1 MSFSSRWIITL
12 DYICSGAE
20 LTGECW
26 TDSVNTS
33 RLRIEAFA
41 HTDLSPRRFI
51 RACVCIFVWHTES
64 GPPKRSGVIIMAT
77 CAVIYPSSSLMLL
90 LLLFRPLHGGSYAP
104 FTDRSGFTD
113 SIDLPVNST
122 AESTSWEEV
131 SVPESS
137 QPAWRTFSPGTDSL
151 STPGLSTDDRR
162 LSPSVSS
169 TGPGRRN
176 RTNHSITLESWIR
189 DSQHKSTYISSTG
202 EVEPLLTNSTVV
214 EKNDLTPSSIL
225 VTDSSQNPS
234 AATTSRLESEESI
247 TFDSEPTDHS
257 YSTISP
263 REISSTELFVSKSH
277 FLKSAVVKETSRK
290 GEELENWHLDT
301 TSEGADNLERLLSTS
316 PGVSEEPLYTV
327 PYVLKIPLNTLPV
340 GSKRYL
346 STELDNPERSVSTSI
361 NDSEVFSILQNIS
374 EKFLNSTQNYTNW
387 SSSTSLKDSERR
399 TLTNVFKILP
409 NFSQSKTD
417 RTLST
422 LPNYS
427 KRSNTSINDVKR
439 SVSTLPNDSKTA
451 TVGVRSDSGWSSTLI
466 NAFSSSSNSSPSDTE
481 EAGTTLNDLTRSSST
496 LSNDSKMSTI
506 HAQNA
511 SDRSTTLI
519 NIFENP
525 SNSSS
530 DTEISSTL
538 INDFIRS
545 VSTLPNDSKISTVS
559 AENDSEWSSMLINDF
574 ENYLNSS
581 PSDTEGR
588 STTLNDLKRS
598 LSASSN
604 DSKMSTIHAENSTES
619 STMLIN
625 IFQSPLNSSRS
636 NNEISS
642 TLINNFKRSVS
653 TLSNDSNMSTVSA
666 QNDSEW
672 SSTLINA
679 FENYSNS
686 SPSDTEGRSTTLN
699 DMKRSLN
706 TSPNDSKTSTIHAEN
721 ASESSTIL
729 TSIFQSPLNS
739 SRSDTEMSST
749 LISDFKR
756 SVSTFPNDSNMSTV
770 DAQND
775 SEWSSTLINVSENYS
790 NSSPNDSARSSIS
803 MNDFKRSLSTSPNDS
818 KISTNSV
825 HNASESSNTLTTAFE
840 SSSNSSLSD
849 TARSLSTS
857 PNYFKRSLS
866 TSLKDSEKWSSSPN
880 VSESTLIIGQNDSES
895 SLSASLNDS
904 KSSLGSTPNNSEN
917 PFSTS
922 LSSYEILNTTTNS
935 SEETT
940 HSHSTSKPMDFDNIT
955 HWSDAVKSPDSLSSG
970 SVYTQTNGSTSTSD
984 SILISDVE
992 SITAITA
999 SSHSLPRTTDDI
1011 LNTTVLSEMYS
1022 ITNLIA
1028 TALSS
1033 VPSGSEGIVND
1044 FTVLSSNFT
1053 ATNSSKLG
1061 LVEAATNGF
1070 LKTQFAKTTTST
1082 NLRRAFP
1089 ERPTDSPR
1097 TSLPPTKNVYL
1108 SFSTMESP
1116 IREVRRTSSAPIV
1129 ITSRPHT
1136 GLYPKISQV
1145 PTDTPKPELIG
1156 STDGTFTTIWAS
1168 PTVFMNTSSG
1178 DKRTD
1183 RTKSTTAIMKTS
1195 EPVSTRTSVSLKFL
1209 TSTRSSASTRTSAIT
1224 RMPVGTTL
1232 LTSTKISESTTIIPI
1247 RTSTSTKPHS
1257 PKGAITPEPTVI
1269 QVTSTSTPET
1279 SAVSA
1284 DVDECLS
1291 NPCPSRAKCVNN
1303 LGSFTCKCY
1312 PGYYLE
1318 KGTRCTLART
1328 FAGIFYSDNK
1338 SHVSRMQDLQ
1348 SEILKMV
1355 NASLFS
1361 LNGYYTSVI
1370 ADLSE
1375 TEGSVSILN
1384 MFVLPA
1390 NVTAPEVLSSVH
1402 NYMESCRYKTGSCQ
1416 FVLNHQLSY
1425 KAEKL
1430 CSLKVPECDNATAEC
1445 SDHNGIADCQCKDG
1459 YFKYNTMDPSCRACD
1474 DGYKLENGTCAPC
1487 MFGFGG
1493 FNCKS
1498 PYKLITV
1505 VIAAAGGG
1513 LLLILGIAL
1522 TITCCRKDKNDISK
1536 LIFKSADFQR
1546 SPYAEFPKNPRISVE
1561 WGRETIEMQEN
1572 GSTKNLLQMTDVYY
1586 SSGLRGSEVDRNGMH
1601 PYSGLPGSRYSCI
1614 YTGQYNPSFSSEE
1627 TRRRDYF

>member
-33 RLRIEAFA
+33 RLKIEAFA

-64 GPPKRSGVIIMAT
+64 GPPKRSGIIIMAT

-104 FTDRSGFTD
+104 YTDRSGFTD

-137 QPAWRTFSPGTDSL
+137 QPAWRTFNPGTDSL

-169 TGPGRRN
+169 AGPGRRN

-202 EVEPLLTNSTVV
+202 EVEPLLTNSTVI
-214 EKNDLTPSSIL
+214 EKNELTPSSIL

-234 AATTSRLESEESI
+234 AATTSRSESEEST

-257 YSTISP
+257 YSTVSS
-263 REISSTELFVSKSH
+263 REIASTELFVSNSH
-277 FLKSAVVKETSRK
+277 LLKSPVVNETSRK

-316 PGVSEEPLYTV
+316 HGVSEEPLYTV
-327 PYVLKIPLNTLPV
+327 PYVLKIPLNTLPI

-346 STELDNPERSVSTSI
+346 TTELNNPERSVSTSI
-361 NDSEVFSILQNIS
+361 NDSEIFSILQNIS
-374 EKFLNSTQNYTNW
+374 AKSLNSTQNYTNW
-387 SSSTSLKDSERR
+387 SSSTSLKDSERS
-399 TLTNVFKILP
+399 TLTNVFKIFP
-409 NFSQSKTD
+409 NFSQSNTD

-427 KRSNTSINDVKR
+427 KRTNTSINDVKR
-439 SVSTLPNDSKTA
+439 SVSILPNDSKTA
-451 TVGVRSDSGWSSTLI
+451 TVSVQSDSGWSSTLI
-466 NAFSSSSNSSPSDTE
+466 NAFASSSNSSPSDTE

-496 LSNDSKMSTI
+496 SSNDSKISTI

-511 SDRSTTLI
+511 SESSTTLT

-530 DTEISSTL
+530 DTEILSTLINDFKRSVSTSPNDSKISTIHAENSSESSTMLTNIFQSPLNSSRSSTEMSSTL
-538 INDFIRS
+538 INDFKRS
-545 VSTLPNDSKISTVS
+545 VSTLPNDSKI
-559 AENDSEWSSMLINDF
+559 
-574 ENYLNSS
+574 
-581 PSDTEGR
+581 
-588 STTLNDLKRS
+588 
-598 LSASSN
+598 
-604 DSKMSTIHAENSTES
+604 
-619 STMLIN
+619 
-625 IFQSPLNSSRS
+625 
-636 NNEISS
+636 
-642 TLINNFKRSVS
+642 
-653 TLSNDSNMSTVSA
+653 STVSA

-686 SPSDTEGRSTTLN
+686 SPSDTKGRSTTLY
-699 DMKRSLN
+699 DLKRSLS
-706 TSPNDSKTSTIHAEN
+706 TSSNDSKISTIHAQN
-721 ASESSTIL
+721 ASESSTML

-749 LISDFKR
+749 LINDFKR
-756 SVSTFPNDSNMSTV
+756 SVSTLPNNSNMSTV
-770 DAQND
+770 SAQND

-818 KISTNSV
+818 KISISSAQ
-825 HNASESSNTLTTAFE
+825 NASESSSTLTTVFE

-866 TSLKDSEKWSSSPN
+866 TSLKDSERWSSSPN
-880 VSESTLIIGQNDSES
+880 VSESTLLNGQNDSES
-895 SLSASLNDS
+895 SMSASLNDS

-917 PFSTS
+917 SFSTS

-940 HSHSTSKPMDFDNIT
+940 HSHSTSIPMDFDNVT
-955 HWSDAVKSPDSLSSG
+955 HRSDAVKSPDILSSE
-970 SVYTQTNGSTSTSD
+970 SVDTQTNGSRSTSD

-999 SSHSLPRTTDDI
+999 TSHSLPRTTDDI

-1033 VPSGSEGIVND
+1033 VPSDSEGIVND

-1061 LVEAATNGF
+1061 LVEAETNGF

-1082 NLRRAFP
+1082 NLRHVFP

-1097 TSLPPTKNVYL
+1097 TSLPPTKNAYL
-1108 SFSTMESP
+1108 SFSTMETP

-1129 ITSRPHT
+1129 ITSRTHT
-1136 GLYPKISQV
+1136 GRYPKISQV

-1156 STDGTFTTIWAS
+1156 STEGTFATLWAR
-1168 PTVFMNTSSG
+1168 PTVFMSTSTG

-1209 TSTRSSASTRTSAIT
+1209 TSARSSTSTRTSAIT
-1224 RMPVGTTL
+1224 RMPISTTL

-1257 PKGAITPEPTVI
+1257 TKGTITPEPTVSTVI

-1279 SAVSA
+1279 STVSA

-1328 FAGIFYSDNK
+1328 FAGIFYSGNK
-1338 SHVSRMQDLQ
+1338 SRVSRMQDLE

-1361 LNGYYTSVI
+1361 LNGYYASVV

-1390 NVTAPEVLSSVH
+1390 NVTAPEVLSSVQ
-1402 NYMESCRYKTGSCQ
+1402 NYMESCRSKTGSCQ
-1416 FVLNHQLSY
+1416 FVLNYQLSY

-1493 FNCKS
+1493 FNCKN

-1586 SSGLRGSEVDRNGMH
+1586 SSGLRGSEVDRNGLH